1 MYVLCMD
8 VWMYGWMDVCMHG
21 CMDVCTHG
29 CMDAWMYCIVL
40 SGMVLYVLY
49 SCCNT
54 IVVSIH
60 TKSTWFLSYKYINN
74 QFQRVSFYTLY
85 T

>member
-1 MYVLCMD
+1 MYVLCIMYYVLYMD

-40 SGMVLYVLY
+40 SGMVLYCMY
-49 SCCNT
+49 
-54 IVVSIH
+54 
-60 TKSTWFLSYKYINN
+60 YIP
-74 QFQRVSFYTLY
+74 VATL
-85 T
+85 

>member
-1 MYVLCMD
+1 MYGCMD
-8 VWMYGWMDVCMHG
+8 VWMDGCMHAWMHGCMHAWMHG
-21 CMDVCTHG
+21 CMDVL
-29 CMDAWMYCIVL
+29 YCIVWY
-40 SGMVLYVLY
+40 GIVLYVLY

-54 IVVSIH
+54 IVVSIY